1 MEYYVIWK
9 HQGEEEQRK
18 EFGSDLKG
26 AMRYQA
32 KLAKNNKGLEYAEF
46 KYK

>member
-1 MEYYVIWK
+1 MYYVIWK
-9 HQGEEEQRK
+9 YQGEEEQRK

-32 KLAKNNKGLEYAEF
+32 ALIKSKKELEYTEIKF
-46 KYK
+46 

>member
-1 MEYYVIWK
+1 MYYVIWK
-9 HQGEEEQRK
+9 YQGEEEQRK

-32 KLAKNNKGLEYAEF
+32 TLIKSKKGLEYAEF
-46 KYK
+46 KF

>member
-1 MEYYVIWK
+1 MYYVIWK
-9 HQGEEEQRK
+9 YQGEEEQRK

-32 KLAKNNKGLEYAEF
+32 ALAKNKRGLEYAEF
-46 KYK
+46 KFQ

>member
-1 MEYYVIWK
+1 MYYVIWK
-9 HQGEEEQRK
+9 YQGEEEQRK

-32 KLAKNNKGLEYAEF
+32 ALSKNKKRLEYAEF
-46 KYK
+46 KF

>member
-1 MEYYVIWK
+1 MYYVIWK
-9 HQGEEEQRK
+9 YQGEEEQRK

-32 KLAKNNKGLEYAEF
+32 ALAKNKKRLEYAEF
-46 KYK
+46 KFK